1 MEVDQSPEEYFHQHA
16 AAALLRSDAD
26 DVDDQKE
33 SWSEIEDA
41 SSTEDD
47 PVVSKK
53 KRVLRYGR
61 NRLSEMRERFNDA
74 KARLYEEKQQQ
85 LDLEWAQLQ
94 DGTHP
99 QYREFID
106 QVDARWTD
114 RLAKIDFKLECSNKL
129 AQGNLG
135 ATKRSAAVTFITM
148 RGELRQRMVHRRKRR
163 LWALADDLRSLERVS
178 EAIDDMAKPLS
189 NQGAADTP
197 VKGTAAPHDSVHL
210 LNLPESRLPKIDEDA
225 DVSVIRGIPALLNHA
240 DADLT
245 VPDDAAPGSHV
256 HTGSAGAMPEALD
269 TRVPGYA
276 HNGYAPAYAYHGA
289 PEDVSAA
296 GTEYARAYGQYS
308 ATPAPAMASTAAPQQ
323 TAVQQSGGQTYYTDA
338 PGYRYA
344 QPGYYDSTDAQTSGA
359 TTAHTTNGHSYTP
372 GYDGRHVY
380 AAGHQH
386 SSQSRAANQMR
397 PGEAGY
403 YDRQGAGSAQRVA
416 SKRNVGSEYDDTQ
429 SKRQRMIQQSGTW
442 PPSTQPAHTGSE
454 YAMQDGRVW
463 ATDPST
469 AMPGYSRQA
478 YSGQQYPQGEYAYQN
493 AYYGST
499 KYDYGAQGAYYQ
511 QTAYSGTGNQAR
523 PHYQG
528 ADAAYY
534 QSGQYPQQVQQTGY
548 QADYRANGSYSG
560 LETGI
565 AMGQS
570 PGQYASRYPQ
580 QGWSEYYQQPYA
592 QTPGTKTPQY
602 YSRQQAEYYEQGYAA
617 HPQQPGIAPDAASD
631 GHYQSLTN
639 TLK

>member
-163 LWALADDLRSLERVS
+163 LWALADDIRSLERVS
-178 EAIDDMAKPLS
+178 EAIDDMAQPLS

-197 VKGTAAPHDSVHL
+197 VRGTAAPHDSVHL
-210 LNLPESRLPKIDEDA
+210 LNMPESRLPKIDEDS
-225 DVSVIRGIPALLNHA
+225 DVSAIRGIPALLNHA

-245 VPDDAAPGSHV
+245 VPDDAAGGGHV
-256 HTGSAGAMPEALD
+256 HTGSAGATAEALD

-276 HNGYAPAYAYHGA
+276 HNGYAPAAYAYRGA
-289 PEDVSAA
+289 PEDVAA
-296 GTEYARAYGQYS
+296 GAEYARTYGQYS
-308 ATPAPAMASTAAPQQ
+308 ATPAPATASTAPQQ
-323 TAVQQSGGQTYYTDA
+323 AVQSGQTYYADA
-338 PGYRYA
+338 SGYRYA
-344 QPGYYDSTDAQTSGA
+344 QPGYYDSADVQANGA
-359 TTAHTTNGHSYTP
+359 TTNGHSYTP
-372 GYDGRHVY
+372 GYDSRHVY
-380 AAGHQH
+380 AAGH
-386 SSQSRAANQMR
+386 SAQSRATNQVR
-397 PGEAGY
+397 PNEAAY
-403 YDRQGAGSAQRVA
+403 YDTPGSRIA
-416 SKRNVGSEYDDTQ
+416 SKRNVGEYDDTQ
-429 SKRQRMIQQSGTW
+429 GKRQRMIQQSGTW
-442 PPSTQPAHTGSE
+442 PPPTQQQQQQQAGTE
-454 YAMQDGRVW
+454 YAMQDGRAW

-478 YSGQQYPQGEYAYQN
+478 YSGQYPQGEYAYQN

-511 QTAYSGTGNQAR
+511 QQQYSGTGTQR

-528 ADAAYY
+528 GDAAYY

-548 QADYRANGSYSG
+548 QTDYRANGSYSG

-570 PGQYASRYPQ
+570 PGQYAGRYP

-592 QTPGTKTPQY
+592 QPPGTKTPQY
-602 YSRQQAEYYEQGYAA
+602 YSRQQPEYYEQGYAA
-617 HPQQPGIAPDAASD
+617 HPQQPAISADAASD
-631 GHYQSLTN
+631 GHYQPLPN

>member
-26 DVDDQKE
+26 DVDDSKE

-114 RLAKIDFKLECSNKL
+114 RLAKIDFKLKCSNKL

-163 LWALADDLRSLERVS
+163 LWAMADDIRSLERVS

-197 VKGTAAPHDSVHL
+197 VRGTAAPHDSVHL
-210 LNLPESRLPKIDEDA
+210 LNLPESRLPKIDEDS
-225 DVSVIRGIPALLNHA
+225 DVSAIRGIPALLNHA

-245 VPDDAAPGSHV
+245 VPDDAAPGGHV
-256 HTGSAGAMPEALD
+256 HTGSVGAMAEALD

-276 HNGYAPAYAYHGA
+276 HNGYAPAAYAYHGA
-289 PEDVSAA
+289 PEDVAA
-296 GTEYARAYGQYS
+296 GAEYARAYGQYS
-308 ATPAPAMASTAAPQQ
+308 ATPAPATASTAPQQ
-323 TAVQQSGGQTYYTDA
+323 TVQQSGQTYYTDA
-338 PGYRYA
+338 SGYRYA
-344 QPGYYDSTDAQTSGA
+344 QPGYYDSTDVQASGA
-359 TTAHTTNGHSYTP
+359 TAHTTNGHSYTP
-372 GYDGRHVY
+372 GYDSRHVY
-380 AAGHQH
+380 AAGH
-386 SSQSRAANQMR
+386 SAQSRATNQVR
-397 PGEAGY
+397 PNEATY
-403 YDRQGAGSAQRVA
+403 YDTPGSQQRIA

-442 PPSTQPAHTGSE
+442 PPPTQQQAQPGTE
-454 YAMQDGRVW
+454 YTMPQDGRTW

-469 AMPGYSRQA
+469 AIPGYSRQA
-478 YSGQQYPQGEYAYQN
+478 YSGQYPQGEYAYQN

-511 QTAYSGTGNQAR
+511 QTAAYPGTGNQTR

-528 ADAAYY
+528 GDAAYY
-534 QSGQYPQQVQQTGY
+534 QSGQYPQQAQQTGY

-565 AMGQS
+565 TMGQS
-570 PGQYASRYPQ
+570 PGQYAGRYP
-580 QGWSEYYQQPYA
+580 QGWSEYHQQPYA
-592 QTPGTKTPQY
+592 PGTKTPQY
-602 YSRQQAEYYEQGYAA
+602 YSRQQPEYYEQGYAA
-617 HPQQPGIAPDAASD
+617 HPQQPGVAPDAASD